1 MKDRETA
8 MRDLRRVYRH
18 PVMIQTYEA
27 TLNEWN
33 EPVQTWKDWKQVWV
47 SIEPISGREYWAKHQ
62 AQAEVS
68 HRIRMRYIPGVLPT
82 MRIVYGD
89 RIFEI
94 ESVIDWEERNE
105 YLQLM
110 CKEVVQGGGG

>member
-1 MKDRETA
+1 MKDRQAA
-8 MRDLRRVYRH
+8 MKDLRKVYRH
-18 PVMIQTYEA
+18 LVTIQEYTTTY
-27 TLNEWN
+27 NDYN
-33 EPVQTWKDWKQVWV
+33 EPVPDWVDWMQVWA
-47 SIEPISGREYWAKHQ
+47 SIEPIGGREYWAKHQ
-62 AQAEVS
+62 TQSVVT
-68 HRIRMRYIPGVLPT
+68 HRLRMHYIPGVVPT

-110 CKEVVQGGGG
+110 CKEVVR